1 MSDAGNFA
9 ETEIADYL
17 GGNGAPSAITNVWLK
32 LHLGA
37 PGETGASNAAVE
49 TTRMEATYDPAVSG
63 VASLT
68 ATVSWTG
75 VSTTETVTHVSA
87 WDAETVG
94 NHLFNGTLASSVALT
109 AGDDLDLTGHTI
121 TVA

>member
-37 PGETGASNAAVE
+37 PGETGTANAAVE
-49 TTRMEATYDPAVSG
+49 TTRMEATYGAASGG
-63 VASLT
+63 VASLD
-68 ATVSWTG
+68 ATVEWQD
-75 VSTTETVTHVSA
+75 VSTTENITHVSA
-87 WDAETVG
+87 WDAETDG
-94 NHLFNGTLASSVALT
+94 NHLFNGTLDSTVELT
-109 AGDDLDLTGHTI
+109 AGDDFDLTGHTI

>member
-37 PGETGASNAAVE
+37 PGETGTANAAVE
-49 TTRMEATYDPAVSG
+49 TTRKEATYGAASSG
-63 VASLT
+63 VASLD
-68 ATVSWTG
+68 ATVSWTD
-75 VSTTETVTHVSA
+75 VSTTENITHVSA
-87 WDAETVG
+87 WDASTAG
-94 NHLFNGTLASSVALT
+94 NHLFNGTLDSTVELT
-109 AGDDLDLTGHTI
+109 AGDDFDLTDHTI